1 MGSRSRPR
9 RSRRH
14 TVKVAR
20 KAKGSARAAKRR
32 PARTK
37 PVRRSVQ
44 IKAPGTLVST
54 EWLAAQLA
62 RSQSGRPGQRLRV
75 LDGTWHMPQLQRD
88 PRREFEEAHIPG
100 AAFFDIDAI
109 ADRTTSLPHM
119 LPGAAQFSRQVGEL
133 GISNSDLVV
142 VYDVRGVVSAARV
155 WWTLRAMGHDR
166 VAVLDGGLRKWR
178 AEGRPVETGP
188 AKVAPGRFRARR
200 RRGIVRDLEQIRR
213 NIDNPREQ
221 TLDARSRGRFAG
233 TEPEPRAGLRG
244 GHIPGSLNLPY
255 DALYRPDGTLLPPDG
270 LRQAFAASGVD
281 PTRPVA
287 TTCGSGITASVL
299 ALGLHLIGHKKVA
312 VYDGSWTEWAGHPD
326 TPVEL

>member
-9 RSRRH
+9 RPRRRA
-14 TVKVAR
+14 VKVAR
-20 KAKGSARAAKRR
+20 KAKGAARGAKRA
-32 PARTK
+32 PARNK
-37 PVRRSVQ
+37 PPGRV
-44 IKAPGTLVST
+44 APGALVST

-62 RSQSGRPGQRLRV
+62 RPQSGRAGQRLRV

-88 PRREFEEAHIPG
+88 PRREFEEGHIPG
-100 AAFFDIDAI
+100 AAFFDVDAVS
-109 ADRTTSLPHM
+109 DHTTSLPHM
-119 LPGAAQFSRQVGEL
+119 LPSAAQFSRQASEL

-155 WWTLRAMGHDR
+155 WWTFRAMGHDR

-188 AKVAPGRFRARR
+188 AKAAPGRFRARL
-200 RRGIVRDLEQIRR
+200 RRGIVRDLEQVRR
-213 NIDNPREQ
+213 NIDSRREQ

-270 LRQAFAASGVD
+270 LRLAFAESGVN
-281 PTRPVA
+281 PARPVT
-287 TTCGSGITASVL
+287 TTCGSGVTASVL
-299 ALGLHLIGHKKVA
+299 ALGLHLIGHTKVA
-312 VYDGSWTEWAGHPD
+312 VYDGSWTEWASNRD
-326 TPVEL
+326 TPVET